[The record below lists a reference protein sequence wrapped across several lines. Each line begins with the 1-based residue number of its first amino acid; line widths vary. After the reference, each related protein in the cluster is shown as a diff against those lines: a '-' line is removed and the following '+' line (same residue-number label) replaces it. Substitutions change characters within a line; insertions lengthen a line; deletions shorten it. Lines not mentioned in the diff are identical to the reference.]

1 MPRRG
6 LKLKDTGLILALTPL
21 LVELV
26 FLAVLTYALNDAEQQ
41 AWQYNHTKE
50 VMGAADYLIGLFSI
64 SSLALMELTVTHSPQ
79 ASAQCDEALSKI
91 PVQLDVMR
99 ALVKDYPEQVR
110 ILDEL
115 KVDIDAVA
123 KQIYKHKKLVEDA
136 IETQDFGAH
145 SFPNLRAEKRK
156 LKGSMERIVS
166 KLKQF
171 GEEEKKRH
179 PATFEQA
186 EASRR
191 EVKIVITVGVILN
204 IGLAIGLA
212 LFFTRGTVRRVNTV
226 TDNAMRL
233 SAGKPLNPQLMG
245 SDEIAYLDSVFH
257 VMAEALAEAARKE
270 RAVVEQALDVICSL
284 DSKGR
289 FVSVNPAATQVWGY
303 SKDELE
309 TKSLLQLISEGER
322 DAVATLLSEVV
333 KGGGETAQR
342 KFETRIIGKE
352 GAVVE
357 TEWSAHWSEADKV
370 LFCVAHDISARKE
383 MERIKQDF
391 MAMVS
396 HDLRSPLTSMQS
408 LLMLLQMNA
417 YGEIDDTGMVRIAH
431 TEQDIERVIRMIN
444 DLLDME
450 KMEAGKFDLTLNEA
464 SIAKVIDRSVHSLK
478 ALAERQDLVID
489 VSTDDLRINC
499 DEDRLVQV
507 IVNLLS
513 NAIKFSQKAGTVKVS
528 AVLDDDRV
536 KVAVTDSG
544 VGISEENT
552 KRLFSRYSQL
562 EDGKRRGG
570 TGLGLAICKAIVEAH
585 GGTIGVDSKEGE
597 GSTFWFCLPGVNTV
611 SATSVADTISGR
623 SC

>member
-1 MPRRG
+1 MALRG

-41 AWQYNHTKE
+41 AWQYNHARE
-50 VMGAADYLIGLFSI
+50 VMTAGDSLIGLFSV

-91 PVQLDVMR
+91 PDQLQTMR
-99 ALVKDYPEQVR
+99 SLVRDYPEQVR
-110 ILDEL
+110 IIDEL

-123 KQIYKHKKLVEDA
+123 KQIYKHKKLVDDA
-136 IETQDFGAH
+136 IQTQDFGAH
-145 SFPNLRAEKRK
+145 SFPNLRSEKRK

-166 KLKQF
+166 KLRQF
-171 GEEEKKRH
+171 GEEERKRH

-186 EASRR
+186 EEKRR
-191 EVKIVITVGVILN
+191 VVKVVIGIGVILN
-204 IGLAIGLA
+204 IGLAVGLA
-212 LFFTRGTVRRVNTV
+212 LFFSRGTVRRVNTV

-233 SAGKPLNPQLMG
+233 SAGKPLNPALNG
-245 SDEIAYLDSVFH
+245 ADEIAYLDSVFH

-284 DSKGR
+284 DGKGK
-289 FVSVNPAATQVWGY
+289 FVSVNPAASQVWGY
-303 SKDELE
+303 AQEELGE
-309 TKSLLQLISEGER
+309 MTLTQLIPEGKREP
-322 DAVATLLSEVV
+322 VATLIAEAVR
-333 KGGGETAQR
+333 GGAATAQR
-342 KFETRIIGKE
+342 KFETSIIGKN
-352 GAVVE
+352 GDQVE
-357 TEWSAHWSEADKV
+357 MEWSAHWSEADKV

-417 YGEIDDTGMVRIAH
+417 YGELDDTGHLRIAH
-431 TEQDIERVIRMIN
+431 TEQDIERVIRLIN

-450 KMEAGKFDLTLNEA
+450 KMESGKFDLTLNEA
-464 SIAKVIDRSVHSLK
+464 PIAKVIDRSVQSVK
-478 ALAERQDLVID
+478 ALAERQDLTID
-489 VSTDDLRINC
+489 VKADDLRVNC

-513 NAIKFSQKAGTVKVS
+513 NAIKFSQKAGTVRIVAS
-528 AVLDDDRV
+528 LENGQV
-536 KVAVTDSG
+536 KVAVSDDG
-544 VGISEENT
+544 VGISEENLT
-552 KRLFSRYSQL
+552 RLFSRYSQL
-562 EDGKRRGG
+562 DDGKKRGG

-585 GGTIGVDSKEGE
+585 GGTIGVDSKVGK
-597 GSTFWFCLPGVNTV
+597 GSTFWFCLPNV
-611 SATSVADTISGR
+611 SAQKPTGEMHATV
-623 SC
+623 